1 MVGNYQEIGRLL
13 DFMDRFDEETRR
25 VNFIK
30 HFQHLKPEELK
41 LPQSIAERIV
51 NSLVG
56 DVIDSLQETEKVNDI
71 KTKESE
77 MVYEDKDRVKDD
89 ESGFFEDV
97 SNTSLVM

>member
-1 MVGNYQEIGRLL
+1 MGNYQEIGRLL

-41 LPQSIAERIV
+41 LPRSIAERIV

-56 DVIDSLQETEKVNDI
+56 DVIDSLQETEMVNDI
-71 KTKESE
+71 KIQENDIIHG
-77 MVYEDKDRVKDD
+77 DKDRVEDD